1 MKLFPA
7 DDELVAKLQ
16 KGDLEAFDRVYEK
29 YAGRLY
35 GFTLKYLKSTTETE
49 ELVQS
54 VFMKVWENHKSLKN
68 ESSFKSYLFTI
79 AYHDICN
86 IFRRRSHLRK
96 FIDSQLIENKLVT
109 SDTEEQIDYRSI
121 LAQVNQI
128 VSMLPERQRAIFL
141 KSRQE
146 GMSTKEIANEFGLSS
161 GTVDNYISE
170 ALKFIRS
177 NLQNKNFSVLLLFAL
192 YLS

>member
-7 DDELVAKLQ
+7 DDELVAKLH
-16 KGDLEAFDRVYEK
+16 KGDMEAFDRVYEK

-54 VFMKVWENHKSLKN
+54 VFMKVWENHKSLKH

-79 AYHDICN
+79 AYHEICN
-86 IFRRRSHLRK
+86 IFRRRSYLRK
-96 FIDSQLIENKLVT
+96 FIDNQLIENMFAT
-109 SDTEEQIDYRSI
+109 SDTEEQIDYHSI
-121 LAQVNQI
+121 LEQI
-128 VSMLPERQRAIFL
+128 DKIIVQLPERQRTIFL

-146 GMSTKEIANEFGLSS
+146 GKSSKEIADELNLSS

-177 NLQNKNFSVLLLFAL
+177 NLQNESFSVLLLFAL
-192 YLS
+192 FFV

>member
-16 KGDLEAFDRVYEK
+16 KGDMEAFDRVYEK

-79 AYHDICN
+79 AYHEICN
-86 IFRRRSHLRK
+86 IFRRRSHLHQ
-96 FIDSQLIENKLVT
+96 FIDNQLIENKLVT
-109 SDTEEQIDYRSI
+109 SDTEEQIDYHSI
-121 LAQVNQI
+121 LAQVTQI
-128 VSMLPERQRAIFL
+128 ISMLPERQRVIFQ

-146 GMSTKEIANEFGLSS
+146 GKSTKEIANEFGLST